1 MSIYCPIGLFS
12 KQEEKIADLIREI
25 NQARTAAEKAPW
37 AQELVEV
44 VAVLLACD
52 RYDDKSVH
60 CRLCR
65 NFSELR
71 QKTASLVV
79 KAGRSSR

>member
-1 MSIYCPIGLFS
+1 MSIYCPIGLFP
-12 KQEEKIADLIREI
+12 KQEEKIADLTREI

-37 AQELVEV
+37 AQELVGV

-52 RYDDKSVH
+52 RYDGKSVH
-60 CRLCR
+60 CSLCR

-71 QKTASLVV
+71 HKTASLVV
-79 KAGRSSR
+79 KAGSVSR